1 MKRTFQ
7 FLIILAA
14 MPVLPA
20 TAAETEQTGGYFDD
34 WYDRV
39 SAAQSSQPHWMTP
52 LVTVTP
58 RLEQEFRYDQYWQ
71 RTHAGADIAIADA
84 GKGLELIPT
93 TTNEVL
99 INLPPYEDRTGK
111 GPASGLGDWPV
122 LTIKQRLL
130 SANEDNGNY
139 IVTAFVG
146 VQAPLGTPAFTNHAW
161 LITPTLAA
169 GKGWGDFD
177 VQGTI
182 SASLPTAHSDVI
194 GTAIVGNLALQYH
207 LGEYFWPEIELNDT
221 TWSGGV
227 RGGLNQLFMT
237 TGVILGRFP
246 ISERGKIII
255 GGGYQFA
262 LSDNIASAKAATPIY
277 QHNWLLSARLA
288 F

>member
-1 MKRTFQ
+1 MKRV
-7 FLIILAA
+7 LHSLMMLAA
-14 MPVLPA
+14 MP
-20 TAAETEQTGGYFDD
+20 AASAAAAEQTGGYFDD
-34 WYDRV
+34 WYGRV

-52 LVTVTP
+52 LMTVTP
-58 RLEQEFRYDQYWQ
+58 RLEQEFRYDQYWEH
-71 RTHAGADIAIADA
+71 THAGADIAIADA

-111 GPASGLGDWPV
+111 APTSGLGDWPI

-139 IVTAFVG
+139 VVTAFVG
-146 VQAPLGTPAFTNHAW
+146 VQAPLGASAFTNHAW
-161 LITPTLAA
+161 VFTPTLAA

-177 VQGTI
+177 IQGTI

-207 LGEYFWPEIELNDT
+207 LGQYFWPEIEFNGT

-227 RGGLNQLFMT
+227 RDGLSQLFMT

-246 ISERGKIII
+246 ISDRSKIIV
-255 GGGYQFA
+255 GGGYQVA
-262 LSDNIASAKAATPIY
+262 LTDNIASAKAVTPVY
-277 QHNWLLSARLA
+277 ERNWLLSTRIA